1 MISLQHAGTARP
13 NAGAVRTT
21 CGLALL
27 LAATACGSAAA
38 VQPVA
43 LQGHALTGAAAGL
56 GLPIGMVD
64 AGGTVV
70 VQDAH
75 PSPALRLFDGQGR
88 QLAQTG
94 RQGSGPGEFASPVD
108 VFGRPGHPLEFW
120 VYDTRLGR
128 LTAYDAAK
136 AADGAVPALGDP
148 LALSEPVLV
157 EAPRWL
163 DDSTLVALNGMGR
176 AGQRRFSLYGADGV
190 LRRTV
195 GEPPAGEEQVRPFVR
210 QQAYGGKIAVHP
222 ARPWFVLASRYAGR
236 LEVFDREGALVRR
249 MEVPHAFAPDFS
261 PARDG
266 LNMQRGKD
274 FRFGYI
280 DVAATEG
287 RVFGLFSGR
296 KATERDPNFA
306 SEVHVFGWDGRLARV
321 LTLDQSAFR
330 IALSA
335 DGHTLYAIC
344 HDPEPFVVAYDLT
357 STTL

>member
-1 MISLQHAGTARP
+1 MC
-13 NAGAVRTT
+13 TT

-27 LAATACGSAAA
+27 LAAAGCGGATAA
-38 VQPVA
+38 VRPVA
-43 LQGHALTGAAAGL
+43 LRGHALTDATAGL
-56 GLPIGMVD
+56 GLPIGLVD
-64 AGGTVV
+64 AGGTLV

-88 QLAQTG
+88 QLAQGG
-94 RQGSGPGEFASPVD
+94 RQGAGPGEFASPAD
-108 VFGRPGHPLEFW
+108 VFGRPGYPLEFW

-136 AADGAVPALGDP
+136 AANGGVPALGNP
-148 LALSEPVLV
+148 LVLSEPVLV

-176 AGQRRFSLYGADGV
+176 TGQRRFSIYGADGV

-195 GEPPAGEEQVRPFVR
+195 GEPPAGEERVRPFVR

-222 ARPWFVLASRYAGR
+222 GRPWFVLASRYAGR

-249 MEVPHAFAPDFS
+249 MEVPQAFAPDVS

-266 LNMQRGKD
+266 LNMERGKD

-280 DVAATEG
+280 DVAATG
-287 RVFGLFSGR
+287 DRVFGLFSGR
-296 KATERDPNFA
+296 KGTERDPNFA
-306 SEVHVFGWDGRLARV
+306 NEVHVFGWDGRLARV

-330 IALSA
+330 ITLSG
-335 DGHTLYAIC
+335 DGRTLYAIC
-344 HDPEPFVVAYDLT
+344 HDPEPFVIAYDLT